1 MPGVLQ
7 YACEALVSKL
17 TIAFDPGLR
26 YAGVGVFLDST
37 LVDCFLV
44 RNPEHHLRG
53 PNAWFTMANAVL
65 TGLHAGTTPPGDHNL
80 VFVSEVPQYYRNSG
94 IDPDNL
100 FELVGVVASVAMLVP
115 GEKYTYLPRV
125 WKGNTDKF
133 ESNLQIE
140 ASLTQAEKEVVD
152 RMNAPRTLRHNAIDA
167 IGIGLYHHMRL
178 VPARKIKE
186 PLTNAKYDAMKAL
199 EKTDPQKA
207 EELKTLNAVQ
217 MEYYL
222 KNKKRKEVSLAKRMA
237 TIAKKKEEKK

>member
-1 MPGVLQ
+1 M
-7 YACEALVSKL
+7 SKL

-80 VFVSEVPQYYRNSG
+80 VFVSEVPQYYRHSN
-94 IDPDNL
+94 IDPENL

-115 GEKYTYLPRV
+115 GEKYTYLPRI
-125 WKGNTDKF
+125 WKGNTEKF

-140 ASLTQAEKEVVD
+140 ATLTPEEKAVVE

-178 VPARKIKE
+178 VPTKKIRE
-186 PLTNAKYDAMKAL
+186 PLTNAKLDAIEKMK
-199 EKTDPQKA
+199 KVDPQKA
-207 EELKTLNAVQ
+207 EELKTLNDVQ
-217 MEYYL
+217 MQYYL
-222 KNKKRKEVSLAKRMA
+222 RTKKSKEAIKAKKIASM
-237 TIAKKKEEKK
+237 AKKKEEK